1 MKWIL
6 KYKQKSKQKKGFLL
20 RMGEKEQKFD
30 YTVNKIYLALMEL
43 RVPSVLVL
51 TYYMQNNKIKKR
63 CFV

>member
-6 KYKQKSKQKKGFLL
+6 KYKQKSKQKKKIFTED
-20 RMGEKEQKFD
+20 GEKEQKFD
-30 YTVNKIYLALMEL
+30 YTVNKICLALMEL

-63 CFV
+63 CSA

>member
-1 MKWIL
+1 MDL
-6 KYKQKSKQKKGFLL
+6 KIQTEKQTKKRIFTEDGK
-20 RMGEKEQKFD
+20 KEQKFD

>member
-1 MKWIL
+1 
-6 KYKQKSKQKKGFLL
+6 
-20 RMGEKEQKFD
+20 MGEKEQKFD

>member
-1 MKWIL
+1 MDL
-6 KYKQKSKQKKGFLL
+6 KIQTEKQTKKRIFTEDGK
-20 RMGEKEQKFD
+20 KEQKFD
-30 YTVNKIYLALMEL
+30 YTVNKICLALMEL